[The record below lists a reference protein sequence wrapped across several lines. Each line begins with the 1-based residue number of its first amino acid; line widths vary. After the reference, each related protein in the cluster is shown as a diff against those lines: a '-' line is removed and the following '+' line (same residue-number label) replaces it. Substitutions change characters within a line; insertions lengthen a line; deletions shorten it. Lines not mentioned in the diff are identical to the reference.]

1 MRNLK
6 RALSLTL
13 ASVMLL
19 GMMVIGTSAASFND
33 ADDISNVTAAT
44 ILQEIGVML
53 GDDKGNFGPD
63 LIVTRGQM
71 AIIVCKL
78 LYGDKLNVSQFE
90 GSSQYADV
98 PVGHYANG
106 YVNLASS
113 LGIINGY
120 GNGYFGPSDPVTTA
134 QAALMLGKALGYY
147 QHNELTGD
155 WSQDALTAITLATR
169 LTMFEGIVPPTANEG
184 LTRDNV
190 AVMSFNTLTR
200 ATPVRFNTIVN
211 EYYTVGGSL
220 TTGVEY
226 IDAYE
231 FGKPDYT
238 GHEYSHTLG
247 YTIYGLYISND
258 EDRDDFGRPA
268 EEWSYEKGG
277 VIGSFNKEPIKT
289 YTAKASKGDLF
300 NLIGSSN
307 VNKLTTG
314 TGEKNILSVYVD
326 GENGTFNGVAVSQNP
341 DSYFVRNSSD
351 GGYSGKGVLTEV
363 YQDEDNN
370 VTLVYINTYVMQ
382 ATDDY
387 SSSKGSIDVT
397 VLTGDAT
404 DNALNDDDF
413 AQIKDWAEDD
423 YILYTYANDDI
434 QTVAKADLQAGEVN
448 AYSVGLKDGEER
460 PTGDAS
466 GSVTI
471 EGTKYD
477 YAKWAETDSEHGC
490 AVTYTVGVDASIVLD
505 KYGYAIYVDD
515 ASMSV
520 GNYVFIAAIANDTNL
535 STKVVA
541 EAYFTDGRDETI
553 TVKNIYQNDGTT
565 PITNQAGGN
574 RDEAAAGWYSYSR
587 NSKGEYTLTKGAT
600 STAFTGG
607 AKFNIEQNKVSV
619 GSQVTGNSST
629 LFIVKDK
636 NDNINLYT
644 GIANVPDITGAYTAK
659 SFYLRDNDTAGK
671 PASVIF
677 VDAKD
682 GSVKNST
689 DSLLFLLK
697 KDSTSVDKSD
707 NEDVHTWIVLLE
719 GKVETIQTKQDWTKN
734 TLYENYSID
743 ADGYYE
749 ADNTDKF
756 VENEANDDKFAASLT
771 NKLIKNSSDALTIGG
786 KSYVTNSDT
795 QINVIMAP
803 ATKGA
808 ADLLSGTI
816 MTDNNADYELM
827 LGTTGRALANKFDS
841 DKYCVTGKYYV
852 VYDDEGGS
860 DLITDLYVLITAA
873 NDAVDKNEDPEPV
886 TIPGGSSTSDITNAL
901 GESNDVTVPS
911 PSTLGDVSV
920 DNGKTLTVTGTVPTG
935 TITGAGD
942 VTVSG
947 ASVTGNLTLT
957 GATGDVTLK
966 NVSVTGNTEVTVA
979 VDDVKLAGE
988 ITLGAKATLSITGDV
1003 TLEEGA
1009 TIAATAGAKIVV
1021 GEGADVS
1028 ALAGITGVKFY
1039 DAEGREIAA
1048 PTRARTAP
1056 SFEAGTYIYRVEWNN
1071 DGKLETAITGFVLDD
1086 EGSTVTITS
1095 VTVTAANDAEAVEQG
1110 KTLTF
1115 TAAVVAEPSEDT
1127 NKTVTWT
1134 VTGGSSE
1141 NTVIADGT
1149 LTVGDDEAAGTVLT
1163 VTATSTVDGSKTG
1176 TCEVTVLSK
1185 LTTVAE
1191 AGENNKEA
1199 LKDALNAGTVLLVKT
1214 VSETDAAACW
1224 GVPAAGDSLSA
1235 GAHII
1240 FYYKV
1245 PATGKIV
1252 LTIKNADDEAV
1263 YTETSKSDASQDAL
1277 QARYVNLAGL
1287 NYYGEDTNTKTGAW
1301 AIARTADAS
1310 TANAAEPGIYTWTL
1324 KVSGGADFGSGTF
1337 EIK

>member
-231 FGKPDYT
+231 YGDQST
-238 GHEYSHTLG
+238 EYGHTLG
-247 YTIYGLYISND
+247 FTIYGLYISND

-307 VNKLTTG
+307 VSKLTTS
-314 TGEKNILSVYVD
+314 GEKNVLSVYVD
-326 GENGTFNGVAVSQNP
+326 GDGVSTP
-341 DSYFVRNSSD
+341 DKDDYFVRNSSD
-351 GGYSGKGVLTEV
+351 GGNSGKGVLTEV

-387 SSSKGSIDVT
+387 SSSKGSVDVT
-397 VLTGDAT
+397 VLTGEAT
-404 DNALNDDDF
+404 DNALNVDDF
-413 AQIKDWAEDD
+413 AQIVDYAEDD
-423 YILYTYANDDI
+423 YILYTYADGDI
-434 QTVAKADLQAGEVN
+434 QTVAKADVQAGEVN
-448 AYSVGLKDGEER
+448 AYSVGLKDGAER

-553 TVKNIYQNDGTT
+553 TVKE
-565 PITNQAGGN
+565 ITGADDTDLSDSIVDGN
-574 RDEAAAGWYSYSR
+574 RLESDAVKGWYSYSR
-587 NSKGEYTLTKGAT
+587 NSKGEYTLEKAT
-600 STAFTGG
+600 TTGKLST
-607 AKFNIEQNKVSV
+607 NSIEQNKVNIAGAVS
-619 GSQVTGNSST
+619 GNSST

-644 GIANVPDITGAYTAK
+644 GIANVPDITGITVDN
-659 SFYLRDNDTAGK
+659 SWFLRDGDKAGK
-671 PASVIF
+671 PASVVF
-677 VDAKD
+677 VDATE

-707 NEDVHTWIVLLE
+707 NEEVYTWIVLLE
-719 GKVETIQTKQDWTKN
+719 GKVETIKTKQDWTKN
-734 TLYENYSID
+734 TLFENYSID
-743 ADGYYE
+743 ADGFYE
-749 ADNTDKF
+749 ADKKSGASWGDQF
-756 VENEANDDKFAASLT
+756 VEDVANDDKFAASLT

-803 ATKGA
+803 DTKGA

-1071 DGKLETAITGFVLDD
+1071 DGELETAITGFVLDD

-1115 TAAVVAEPSEDT
+1115 TAAVVAEPNEDT

-1191 AGENNKEA
+1191 AGESNKEA

-1214 VSETDAAACW
+1214 VNETDAAACW

-1245 PATGKIV
+1245 PAAGKIV

-1263 YTETSKSDASQDAL
+1263 YTETSKSDASQNAL

-1301 AIARTADAS
+1301 AIERTADAS

>member
-1 MRNLK
+1 K

-78 LYGDKLNVSQFE
+78 LYGDKLNVTQFE

-238 GHEYSHTLG
+238 GNEYSHTLG
-247 YTIYGLYISND
+247 FTIYGLYISEDN
-258 EDRDDFGRPA
+258 DRDDFGRPA

-289 YTAKASKGDLF
+289 YTAKASKGELF

-307 VNKLTTG
+307 VSKLTTS
-314 TGEKNILSVYVD
+314 GEKNVLSVYVD
-326 GENGTFNGVAVSQNP
+326 GDDVSTP
-341 DSYFVRNSSD
+341 DKDDYFVRNSSD
-351 GGYSGKGVLTEV
+351 GGNSGKGVLTEV

-387 SSSKGSIDVT
+387 SSSKGSVDVT

-404 DNALNDDDF
+404 DNALNVDDF
-413 AQIKDWAEDD
+413 AQIVDYAEDD
-423 YILYTYANDDI
+423 YILYTYADGDV
-434 QTVAKADLQAGEVN
+434 QTVAKADVQAGEVN
-448 AYSVGLKDGEER
+448 AYSNATGKDF
-460 PTGDAS
+460 GDAS

-471 EGTKYD
+471 DGTKYD
-477 YAKWAETDSEHGC
+477 YAKWAEVDADNGC

-520 GNYVFIAAIANDTNL
+520 GNYVYVAAIAEETNL

-553 TVKNIYQNDGTT
+553 TVKSIKAANGTDLSDS
-565 PITNQAGGN
+565 IVSGN
-574 RDEAAAGWYSYSR
+574 RLESDAVKGWYSYSR
-587 NSKGEYTLTKGAT
+587 NSKGEYTLEKATTTAKLSAT
-600 STAFTGG
+600 S
-607 AKFNIEQNKVSV
+607 IEQNKVNIAGAVS
-619 GSQVTGNSST
+619 GNSST

-644 GIANVPDITGAYTAK
+644 GIANVPDITGITRDN
-659 SFYLRDNDTAGK
+659 SWYLRDGDTAGK
-671 PASVIF
+671 PASVVF
-677 VDAKD
+677 VDASE

-697 KDSTSVDKSD
+697 KDGTSVDKSD
-707 NEDVHTWIVLLE
+707 NEEVYTWIVLLE
-719 GKVETIQTKQDWTKN
+719 GKEETIKTKQNWTKN

-743 ADGYYE
+743 ADGFYE
-749 ADNTDKF
+749 ADENDKF
-756 VENEANDDKFAASLT
+756 IENVGNDDKFATTLT
-771 NKLIKNSSDALTIGG
+771 NKLINNSSDALTIGG
-786 KSYVTNSDT
+786 KTYVTNSDT

-803 ATKGA
+803 TTKGA
-808 ADLLSGTI
+808 DDLLSGTI

-860 DLITDLYVLITAA
+860 DLITDLYVVIESADEA
-873 NDAVDKNEDPEPV
+873 ESSSEDPEPV
-886 TIPGGSSTSDITNAL
+886 VIPGGSNTSDITTAL
-901 GESNDVTVPS
+901 TESNDVTVPS
-911 PSTLGDVSV
+911 PGTLGNVSV
-920 DNGKTLTVTGTVPTG
+920 GEGKTLTVTGTVPAG
-935 TITGAGD
+935 TITGEGD

-947 ASVTGNLTLT
+947 ASVTGDLTFT
-957 GATGDVTLK
+957 GVTGEVTLDS
-966 NVSVTGNTEVTVA
+966 VSVTGNTDITVA
-979 VDDVKLAGE
+979 VDDVKLTGE
-988 ITLGAKATLSITGDV
+988 ITLGAKATLKIDGVV

-1009 TIAATAGAKIVV
+1009 SIEAAANAKIVI
-1021 GEGADVS
+1021 GDGADVS
-1028 ALAGITGVKFY
+1028 ALAGMGLKFY
-1039 DAEGREIAA
+1039 DAEGNEIVLSPAA
-1048 PTRARTAP
+1048 RAAVAALT
-1056 SFEAGTYIYRVEWNN
+1056 AGTYVYRVDWDNN
-1071 DGKLETAITGFVLDD
+1071 GSLETAITGWVLDGNSVATSAIKSLNVAVIDNVEDLIKYTRDWELDNGKEDTAIVKMWVGEGFTAETADRVLKSTPYVMLRWARNDGIDAEAKVSDMTVKCGNTTFDLATNMSWAGTFKED
-1086 EGSTVTITS
+1086 ESDYFHNNWGGTAFLFNTS
-1095 VTVTAANDAEAVEQG
+1095 AADAGADEDAPGVAGVEKAPGTYTVTVTWNY
-1110 KTLTF
+1110 
-1115 TAAVVAEPSEDT
+1115 
-1127 NKTVTWT
+1127 
-1134 VTGGSSE
+1134 GGDSKK
-1141 NTVIADGT
+1141 
-1149 LTVGDDEAAGTVLT
+1149 
-1163 VTATSTVDGSKTG
+1163 VTATY
-1176 TCEVTVLSK
+1176 
-1185 LTTVAE
+1185 
-1191 AGENNKEA
+1191 
-1199 LKDALNAGTVLLVKT
+1199 T
-1214 VSETDAAACW
+1214 VSE
-1224 GVPAAGDSLSA
+1224 
-1235 GAHII
+1235 
-1240 FYYKV
+1240 
-1245 PATGKIV
+1245 AT
-1252 LTIKNADDEAV
+1252 EA
-1263 YTETSKSDASQDAL
+1263 E
-1277 QARYVNLAGL
+1277 
-1287 NYYGEDTNTKTGAW
+1287 
-1301 AIARTADAS
+1301 
-1310 TANAAEPGIYTWTL
+1310 
-1324 KVSGGADFGSGTF
+1324 
-1337 EIK
+1337 

>member
-1 MRNLK
+1 
-6 RALSLTL
+6 
-13 ASVMLL
+13 
-19 GMMVIGTSAASFND
+19 
-33 ADDISNVTAAT
+33 
-44 ILQEIGVML
+44 
-53 GDDKGNFGPD
+53 
-63 LIVTRGQM
+63 
-71 AIIVCKL
+71 
-78 LYGDKLNVSQFE
+78 
-90 GSSQYADV
+90 
-98 PVGHYANG
+98 
-106 YVNLASS
+106 
-113 LGIINGY
+113 
-120 GNGYFGPSDPVTTA
+120 
-134 QAALMLGKALGYY
+134 
-147 QHNELTGD
+147 
-155 WSQDALTAITLATR
+155 
-169 LTMFEGIVPPTANEG
+169 
-184 LTRDNV
+184 
-190 AVMSFNTLTR
+190 MS
-200 ATPVRFNTIVN
+200 
-211 EYYTVGGSL
+211 
-220 TTGVEY
+220 
-226 IDAYE
+226 
-231 FGKPDYT
+231 
-238 GHEYSHTLG
+238 
-247 YTIYGLYISND
+247 
-258 EDRDDFGRPA
+258 
-268 EEWSYEKGG
+268 
-277 VIGSFNKEPIKT
+277 
-289 YTAKASKGDLF
+289 
-300 NLIGSSN
+300 
-307 VNKLTTG
+307 KLTTS
-314 TGEKNILSVYVD
+314 GEKNVLSVYVD
-326 GENGTFNGVAVSQNP
+326 GDGVSTP
-341 DSYFVRNSSD
+341 DKDDYFVRNSSD
-351 GGYSGKGVLTEV
+351 GGNSGKGVLTEV

-387 SSSKGSIDVT
+387 SSSKGSVDVT
-397 VLTGDAT
+397 VLTGEAT
-404 DNALNDDDF
+404 DNALNVDDF
-413 AQIKDWAEDD
+413 AQIVDYAEDD
-423 YILYTYANDDI
+423 YILYTYADGDI

-477 YAKWAETDSEHGC
+477 YAKWAETDNEHGC

-756 VENEANDDKFAASLT
+756 VENENNDDKFAASLT
-771 NKLIKNSSDALTIGG
+771 NKLIDNSSSTLSLGG
-786 KSYVTNSDT
+786 KSYVTDSDT

-803 ATKGA
+803 AAKGA
-808 ADLLSGTI
+808 SDLLSGTI

-860 DLITDLYVLITAA
+860 DLITDLYVVITAA
-873 NDAVDKNEDPEPV
+873 DDADKKNEDPEPM
-886 TIPGGSSTSDITNAL
+886 TIPNGSNTSDITSAL
-901 GESNDVTVPS
+901 TESNDVTVPS
-911 PSTLGDVSV
+911 PSTLGTVSV
-920 DNGKTLTVTGTVPTG
+920 GSDKTLTVTGTVPTG
-935 TITGAGD
+935 IISGAGD
-942 VTVSG
+942 VTVSN
-947 ASVTGNLTLT
+947 ASVTGDLTLT
-957 GATGDVTLK
+957 GATGGVTLDT
-966 NVSVTGNTEVTVA
+966 VSVTGESEVTVA
-979 VDDVKLAGE
+979 VDDVTLDGT

-1009 TIAATAGAKIVV
+1009 TITATAGAKIVV
-1021 GEGADVS
+1021 GEDANVS

-1039 DAEGREIAA
+1039 DAGGHEIPA

-1071 DGKLETAITGFVLDD
+1071 DGELETAITGFVLDG

-1110 KTLTF
+1110 KALAF
-1115 TAAVVAEPSEDT
+1115 TAAVVAEPNEDT

-1134 VTGGSSE
+1134 VTGGRSE
-1141 NTVIADGT
+1141 NTVIDDGT
-1149 LTVGDDEAAGTVLT
+1149 LTVGDDEVAGTVLT

-1185 LTTVAE
+1185 LTTVAD
-1191 AGENNKEA
+1191 AGESNKDA
-1199 LKDALNAGTVLLVKT
+1199 LKSALNAGTVLLVKT
-1214 VSETDAAACW
+1214 VSEHDAAECW

-1245 PATGKIV
+1245 PAAGKIV
-1252 LTIKNADDEAV
+1252 LTIKNANSEAV
-1263 YTETSKSDASQDAL
+1263 YTETSKSDASEGAL

-1301 AIARTADAS
+1301 AIARDADAS
-1310 TANAAEPGIYTWTL
+1310 DANAAEPGIYTWTL
-1324 KVSGGADFGSGTF
+1324 KVDGGADIGSGAF

>member
-78 LYGDKLNVSQFE
+78 LYGDKLNVTQFE

-307 VNKLTTG
+307 VSKLTTS
-314 TGEKNILSVYVD
+314 GEKNVLSVYVD
-326 GENGTFNGVAVSQNP
+326 GDGVSTP
-341 DSYFVRNSSD
+341 DKDDYFVRNSSD
-351 GGYSGKGVLTEV
+351 GGNSGKGVLTEV

-387 SSSKGSIDVT
+387 SSSKGSVDVT
-397 VLTGDAT
+397 VLTGEAT
-404 DNALNDDDF
+404 DNALNVDDF
-413 AQIKDWAEDD
+413 AQIVDYAEDD
-423 YILYTYANDDI
+423 YILYTYADGDI
-434 QTVAKADLQAGEVN
+434 QTVAKADLQAGEVT
-448 AYSVGLKDGEER
+448 AYSNATDKEFGE
-460 PTGDAS
+460 AS
-466 GSVTI
+466 GSVTLD
-471 EGTKYD
+471 GTKYD
-477 YAKWAETDSEHGC
+477 YAKWAEVDADNGC
-490 AVTYTVGVDASIVLD
+490 AVTYTVGVNASIVLD

-520 GNYVFIAAIANDTNL
+520 GNYVYVAAIAEETNL

-553 TVKNIYQNDGTT
+553 TVKEITGADGADLSDA
-565 PITNQAGGN
+565 IESGN
-574 RDEAAAGWYSYSR
+574 RLESDAVKGWYSYSR
-587 NSKGEYTLTKGAT
+587 NSKGEYTLEKATTTRKLSAT
-600 STAFTGG
+600 S
-607 AKFNIEQNKVSV
+607 IEQNKVNIAGAVS
-619 GSQVTGNSST
+619 GNSST

-636 NDNINLYT
+636 NDNITLYT
-644 GIANVPDITGAYTAK
+644 GIANVPDITGIIMDN
-659 SFYLRDNDTAGK
+659 SWYLRDGDKAGK
-671 PASVIF
+671 PASVVF
-677 VDAKD
+677 VDATE

-707 NEDVHTWIVLLE
+707 NEEVYTWIVLLE

-734 TLYENYSID
+734 TLFENYSID
-743 ADGYYE
+743 ADGFYE
-749 ADNTDKF
+749 ADKKSGASWGDQF
-756 VENEANDDKFAASLT
+756 VEDVANDDKFAASLI
-771 NKLIKNSSDALTIGG
+771 NKLIDNSSDALTIGG
-786 KSYVTNSDT
+786 RTFVTNSDT

-803 ATKGA
+803 TAKGA
-808 ADLLSGTI
+808 RDLLSGTI

-873 NDAVDKNEDPEPV
+873 DVAGNAAPDEPPV
-886 TIPGGSSTSDITNAL
+886 TPPVAIPDDKKDTADNINEVLNGTGDNFTMSDPGAIEGVA
-901 GESNDVTVPS
+901 VPA
-911 PSTLGDVSV
+911 
-920 DNGKTLTVTGTVPTG
+920 GKTLTIGG
-935 TITGAGD
+935 TISADGAITTAGD
-942 VTVSG
+942 GAVVIDDATVN
-947 ASVTGNLTLT
+947 ADVDLT
-957 GATGDVTLK
+957 GAADATLGTATVKASKTVSVDDVTL
-966 NVSVTGNTEVTVA
+966 T
-979 VDDVKLAGE
+979 GE
-988 ITLGAKATLSITGDV
+988 ITLEAGATLDISGTV
-1003 TLEEGA
+1003 TLGA
-1009 TIAATAGAKIVV
+1009 DAEISAVEGAKIVV
-1021 GEGADVS
+1021 GEDADVS

-1039 DAEGREIAA
+1039 DAEGHEIAA

-1056 SFEAGTYIYRVEWNN
+1056 SFEAGTYVYGEVPNAAE
-1071 DGKLETAITGFVLDD
+1071 GTKGFVLQD
-1086 EGSTVTITS
+1086 EGG
-1095 VTVTAANDAEAVEQG
+1095 APDPGAHEHNWGAY
-1110 KTLTF
+1110 TLD
-1115 TAAVVAEPSEDT
+1115 S
-1127 NKTVTWT
+1127 
-1134 VTGGSSE
+1134 
-1141 NTVIADGT
+1141 
-1149 LTVGDDEAAGTVLT
+1149 
-1163 VTATSTVDGSKTG
+1163 
-1176 TCEVTVLSK
+1176 
-1185 LTTVAE
+1185 
-1191 AGENNKEA
+1191 ENNKHVRTCSGTGECDATAADKEHAVPTTEA
-1199 LKDALNAGTVLLVKT
+1199 GKVAGCAECDKLTF
-1214 VSETDAAACW
+1214 
-1224 GVPAAGDSLSA
+1224 PAAHEHSWGAYTLDSENNKHVRTCSGTGECNAVAADKEHAVPTSA
-1235 GAHII
+1235 
-1240 FYYKV
+1240 
-1245 PATGKIV
+1245 
-1252 LTIKNADDEAV
+1252 AD
-1263 YTETSKSDASQDAL
+1263 
-1277 QARYVNLAGL
+1277 
-1287 NYYGEDTNTKTGAW
+1287 
-1301 AIARTADAS
+1301 
-1310 TANAAEPGIYTWTL
+1310 
-1324 KVSGGADFGSGTF
+1324 KVSGCAECDKLTDLS
-1337 EIK
+1337 

>member
-78 LYGDKLNVSQFE
+78 LYGDKLNVTQFE

-277 VIGSFNKEPIKT
+277 VIGSFNKEPIAT
-289 YTAKASKGDLF
+289 YTAKVSKGDLF

-307 VNKLTTG
+307 VSKLG
-314 TGEKNILSVYVD
+314 AGADGKNELSVYVD
-326 GENGTFNGVAVSQNP
+326 GTSVRTPSK
-341 DSYFVRNSSD
+341 DDYFVRNSSD
-351 GGYSGKGVLTEV
+351 GGNSGKGVLTEV

-387 SSSKGSIDVT
+387 SSSKGSVDVT

-404 DNALNDDDF
+404 DNALNVDDF
-413 AQIKDWAEDD
+413 AQIVDYAEDD
-423 YILYTYANDDI
+423 YILYTYADGDV
-434 QTVAKADLQAGEVN
+434 QTVAKADLQAGEVT
-448 AYSVGLKDGEER
+448 AYSVGTKANGDPKDV
-460 PTGDAS
+460 GDAS
-466 GSVTI
+466 GSVTLD
-471 EGTKYD
+471 GTKYD
-477 YAKWAETDSEHGC
+477 YAKWAEVDADNGC

-520 GNYVFIAAIANDTNL
+520 GNYVFVAAIANDTNL

-553 TVKNIYQNDGTT
+553 TAKNIYQSDGTT

-587 NSKGEYTLTKGAT
+587 NSKGEYTLTKAAT
-600 STAFTGG
+600 SAAFDASG
-607 AKFNIEQNKVSV
+607 KFNIEQNKVRV
-619 GSQVTGNSST
+619 GNAVTGNSST

-644 GIANVPDITGAYTAK
+644 GIANVPDITGAFAAK
-659 SFYLRDNDTAGK
+659 SFYVKDGDNAGK
-671 PASVIF
+671 PASVVF
-677 VDAKD
+677 VDASE

-697 KDSTSVDKSD
+697 KDGTSVDKSD
-707 NEDVHTWIVLLE
+707 NEEVYTWIVLLE
-719 GKVETIQTKQDWTKN
+719 GKEETIKTKQNWTKN

-743 ADGYYE
+743 ADGFYE
-749 ADNTDKF
+749 ADENDKF
-756 VENEANDDKFAASLT
+756 IENVGNDDKFATTLSK
-771 NKLIKNSSDALTIGG
+771 KLISNSSDALTIGG
-786 KSYVTNSDT
+786 RTFVTNSDT
-795 QINVIMAP
+795 EINVIMAP
-803 ATKGA
+803 TTKGA

-841 DKYCVTGKYYV
+841 DKYCVTGKYWV
-852 VYDDEGGS
+852 VYKDEGGS

-873 NDAVDKNEDPEPV
+873 NDAVDENEDPEPV
-886 TIPGGSSTSDITNAL
+886 TIPNGSDNSAITGAL
-901 GESNDVTVPS
+901 SESNDVTVPS
-911 PSTLGDVSV
+911 PSTLDSVSV
-920 DNGKTLTVTGTVPTG
+920 GENQTLTVTGTVPTG
-935 TITGAGD
+935 TITGAGK

-979 VDDVKLAGE
+979 VSDVELAGE
-988 ITLGAKATLSITGDV
+988 ITLGEKATLKIDGTV
-1003 TLEEGA
+1003 TLGA
-1009 TIAATAGAKIVV
+1009 DAEISAVEGAKIVV
-1021 GEGADVS
+1021 GEEANVS

-1039 DAEGREIAA
+1039 DAKGNEIVLSPAA
-1048 PTRARTAP
+1048 RAAVAALT
-1056 SFEAGTYIYRVEWNN
+1056 AGTYVYREKWDN
-1071 DGKLETAITGFVLDD
+1071 DGSLETAITGWVLDGGSVATPAIKSLNVAVIDNVEDLIKYTRDWELDNKKTD
-1086 EGSTVTITS
+1086 EQIVKMWVGEGFTAETAGPVLKSTPYVMLRWARNDGIDAEAKVTDMTVKCGEKTFDLATNMSWAGTFKEDESDYFHNNWGGTAFLFNTS
-1095 VTVTAANDAEAVEQG
+1095 AADAGADEDAPGVAGVEKAPGTYTVTVTWNY
-1110 KTLTF
+1110 
-1115 TAAVVAEPSEDT
+1115 
-1127 NKTVTWT
+1127 
-1134 VTGGSSE
+1134 GGDSKE
-1141 NTVIADGT
+1141 
-1149 LTVGDDEAAGTVLT
+1149 
-1163 VTATSTVDGSKTG
+1163 VTATYTVP
-1176 TCEVTVLSK
+1176 EA
-1185 LTTVAE
+1185 AE
-1191 AGENNKEA
+1191 AE
-1199 LKDALNAGTVLLVKT
+1199 
-1214 VSETDAAACW
+1214 
-1224 GVPAAGDSLSA
+1224 
-1235 GAHII
+1235 
-1240 FYYKV
+1240 
-1245 PATGKIV
+1245 
-1252 LTIKNADDEAV
+1252 
-1263 YTETSKSDASQDAL
+1263 
-1277 QARYVNLAGL
+1277 
-1287 NYYGEDTNTKTGAW
+1287 
-1301 AIARTADAS
+1301 
-1310 TANAAEPGIYTWTL
+1310 
-1324 KVSGGADFGSGTF
+1324 
-1337 EIK
+1337 

>member
-78 LYGDKLNVSQFE
+78 LYGDKLNVTQFE

-231 FGKPDYT
+231 YGDQST
-238 GHEYSHTLG
+238 EYGHTLG
-247 YTIYGLYISND
+247 FTIYGLYISND
-258 EDRDDFGRPA
+258 NDRDDFGRPA

-307 VNKLTTG
+307 VNKLSATG
-314 TGEKNILSVYVD
+314 DDGKNKLDVYVD
-326 GENGTFNGVAVSQNP
+326 GENRTFNDVAVSQNP

-363 YQDEDNN
+363 YQDENNN

-382 ATDDY
+382 ATNDY
-387 SSSKGSIDVT
+387 SSSKGSVDVT
-397 VLTGDAT
+397 VLTGEAT
-404 DNALNDDDF
+404 DNALNVDDF
-413 AQIKDWAEDD
+413 AQIVDYAEDD

-434 QTVAKADLQAGEVN
+434 QTVAKADLQAGEVT
-448 AYSVGLKDGEER
+448 AYSVGLKDGAER

-553 TVKNIYQNDGTT
+553 TVKNIYESNGTT
-565 PITNQAGGN
+565 PITNQEDGA

-587 NSKGEYTLTKGAT
+587 NSKGEYTLTKAETSSKFGAD
-600 STAFTGG
+600 G
-607 AKFNIEQNKVSV
+607 KFNIDQNKVSV
-619 GSQVTGNSST
+619 GGKVTGNSST

-644 GIANVPDITGAYTAK
+644 GIANVPDITGAFAAK
-659 SFYLRDNDTAGK
+659 SFYVKDGDNAGK
-671 PASVIF
+671 PASVVF
-677 VDAKD
+677 VDASE

-756 VENEANDDKFAASLT
+756 VENENNDDKFATVLT
-771 NKLIKNSSDALTIGG
+771 KKLIDNSSSTLSLGG

-803 ATKGA
+803 ADETGDK
-808 ADLLSGTI
+808 LLSKTI
-816 MTDNNADYELM
+816 MTDENASYELM

-841 DKYCVTGKYYV
+841 DKYCVTGKYWV
-852 VYDDEGGS
+852 VYKDEGGS

-901 GESNDVTVPS
+901 SDSNDVTVPS
-911 PSTLGDVSV
+911 PSTLGTVSV
-920 DNGKTLTVTGTVPTG
+920 DDGKTLTVTGTVPTG

-957 GATGDVTLK
+957 EATGDVTLK

-988 ITLGAKATLSITGDV
+988 ITLGAKATLKIDGSV

-1039 DAEGREIAA
+1039 DAEGNEIVLSPAA
-1048 PTRARTAP
+1048 RAAVAALT
-1056 SFEAGTYIYRVEWNN
+1056 AGTYVYREKWDN
-1071 DGKLETAITGFVLDD
+1071 DGSLETAITGWVLDGGSVATPAIKSLNVAVIDNVEDLIKYTRDWELDNKKTD
-1086 EGSTVTITS
+1086 EQIVKMWVGEGFTAETAGPVLKSTPYVMLRWARNDGIDAEAKVTDMTVKCGEKTFDLATNMSWAGTFKEDESDYFHNNWGGTAFLFNTS
-1095 VTVTAANDAEAVEQG
+1095 AADAGADEDAPGVAGVEKAPGTYTVTVTWNY
-1110 KTLTF
+1110 
-1115 TAAVVAEPSEDT
+1115 
-1127 NKTVTWT
+1127 
-1134 VTGGSSE
+1134 GGDSKE
-1141 NTVIADGT
+1141 
-1149 LTVGDDEAAGTVLT
+1149 
-1163 VTATSTVDGSKTG
+1163 VTATYTVP
-1176 TCEVTVLSK
+1176 EA
-1185 LTTVAE
+1185 AE
-1191 AGENNKEA
+1191 AE
-1199 LKDALNAGTVLLVKT
+1199 
-1214 VSETDAAACW
+1214 
-1224 GVPAAGDSLSA
+1224 
-1235 GAHII
+1235 
-1240 FYYKV
+1240 
-1245 PATGKIV
+1245 
-1252 LTIKNADDEAV
+1252 
-1263 YTETSKSDASQDAL
+1263 
-1277 QARYVNLAGL
+1277 
-1287 NYYGEDTNTKTGAW
+1287 
-1301 AIARTADAS
+1301 
-1310 TANAAEPGIYTWTL
+1310 
-1324 KVSGGADFGSGTF
+1324 
-1337 EIK
+1337 